1 MPRRKP
7 ERTRNARG
15 YSGGFC
21 STPAQRAAQ
30 ARIEQQE
37 DRSNRQLSDAFGFW
51 RVCAKAR
58 CRRMRACAGVRDCFS
73 NKWRHV
79 RAEDRFFVR
88 EVALAHQRGADPKR
102 AAEIARQKLAER
114 GAIDAK
120 FDAASA
126 ERNAQPSQRAA
137 APQPRVRGL

>member
-1 MPRRKP
+1 MPRRRP
-7 ERTRNARG
+7 EPKRRSSG

-30 ARIEQQE
+30 ARIEQEE
-37 DRSNRQLSDAFGFW
+37 DRDNRALSDALGFW

-79 RAEDRFFVR
+79 RAEDRFFIR
-88 EVALAHQRGADPKR
+88 EVALAHERGADPES
-102 AAEIARQKLAER
+102 AADIARQKLAER
-114 GAIDAK
+114 DAIDAK

-126 ERNAQPSQRAA
+126 ERNAQPSQRTA